1 MMEDLSLHILD
12 IVENAVVAGA
22 TRIVL
27 TVTEDEE
34 RDLLYIRVA
43 DNGPG
48 MSRRTLRRALDPFF
62 TTKGKRTGLGLP
74 LLAQAAEQCG
84 GRLTIRTALRKGTQV
99 TARFRH
105 GHIDR
110 PPLTN
115 MRGTLLTLIL
125 GRPEIDFVYR
135 HRRGERLFQ
144 FRSRRLLKRFDLS
157 RGLSP
162 DAIRA
167 VSDALETGLGRLG
180 RS

>member
-27 TVTEDEE
+27 SVTEDEE
-34 RDLLYIRVA
+34 RDWLSIRVS

-48 MSRRTLRRALDPFF
+48 MSRPTLRRALDPFF
-62 TTKGKRTGLGLP
+62 TTKNKRTGLGLP

-84 GRLTIRTALRKGTQV
+84 GGLTIRTELHKGTRV
-99 TARFRH
+99 SARFRY

-125 GRPEIDFVYR
+125 GHPEVDFIYR
-135 HRRGERLFQ
+135 HRRAERAFL
-144 FRSRRLLKRFDLS
+144 FRSRGPLRRFDLS
-157 RGLSP
+157 RGLPP

-167 VSDALETGLGRLG
+167 VADALAEGLRRLG